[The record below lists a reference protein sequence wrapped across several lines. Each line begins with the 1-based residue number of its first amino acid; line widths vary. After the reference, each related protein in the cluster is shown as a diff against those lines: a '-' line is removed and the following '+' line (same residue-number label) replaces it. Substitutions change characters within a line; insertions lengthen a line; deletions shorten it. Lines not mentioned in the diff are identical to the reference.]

1 LIEAALSQLANQD
14 REGKTDRLFAY
25 VTGPEFKQ
33 RVSAI
38 VEGVASL
45 SSELDR
51 NMRSNEASYARQR
64 KSIELAVRS
73 AAGLCGA
80 FQGIL
85 GKCMPEIPGLEQ
97 RLLPP
102 APVESL
108 EPPAPLKQLGDQ

>member
-1 LIEAALSQLANQD
+1 MANQD

-51 NMRSNEASYARQR
+51 NMRSNEASYARQQ

-85 GKCMPEIPGLEQ
+85 GKCMPEIQGLEPPQ
-97 RLLPP
+97 LEALPP
-102 APVESL
+102 APD
-108 EPPAPLKQLGDQ
+108 LGDQ